1 MSSISNLSLL
11 LICQYMFIGVH
22 PVGSADPGSSTSLW
36 GKKLKFGGP
45 PCLWQLQPHVVIP
58 ALKELS
64 VCVSLKR
71 NYTTE
76 WRAFVY
82 KASKNAHIELG
93 LGGAGPQITVWMFGR
108 QWHFLKWLKLDE
120 WYSIC
125 LTWSSRA
132 RRLRVYI
139 NGLVQLESPLYPSL
153 PLQLAESG
161 TLTLGMSHYV
171 APNNQVRPESG
182 SNLLGEIGL
191 FRMWSTEWS
200 AAELWGLGCAD
211 GDVVGWDQRQWKNT
225 CPPEPDH
232 NLHCLW
238 SHYKIKMWVSIL
250 DTANRGNCSLPLEEI
265 TRNWLK
271 RIFPSIISIQN
282 LSVSLPRQNC
292 PLGFN
297 STDLHEQ
304 TQSLEELSTSSCR
317 SCFRCEVYVK
327 VEPPA
332 SVEVV
337 QRNMTALLRST
348 FPYNLFHL
356 RVDPNSITV
365 LSVGDFSLETEHTPT
380 MRPNQSVTGTSV
392 SLLPNSTCATKDELR
407 KQNSSLVQSDQF
419 FRVNL
424 TLNMSGNPS
433 HPEDF
438 IERWV
443 KMQLEW
449 SKIMTVLNVIIKD
462 NNLRST
468 SPGLMISY
476 TGLKEYFCTFHI
488 QEYGMT
494 NVEETQIFIHDAL
507 SSKYENGST
516 TIQTSILQIKHIEP
530 ENCLEEPTPTVY
542 GLYFW
547 PETFPQQIQEMG
559 CYKPTSERAYRLCK
573 LHIENDTT
581 SWMDP
586 DMTNC
591 EQLVT
596 ISDIGNITVTPDN
609 VADVVEIIY
618 DLVTSHLDNVT
629 SLPSMVLGSV
639 VEKLSEVVHV
649 GIIRPAIAARIVNIV
664 ANVLLSE
671 SDVASFCNNFL
682 DLTESMGNTMDFQ
695 GESATITAPS
705 LALSV
710 VNVDPEEFRGL
721 TFGASLESTMNPEVF
736 VNQTFVGEPLP
747 ETNATI
753 SLPPEI
759 NNFFPPGER
768 NTTRVQ
774 FQFYGTQNLFQDPEL
789 TNQTGNLILNSY
801 VVSASINDSS
811 VVNLKNPVVVTLNH
825 QEPKKPGDIVTCVFW
840 DFYKNGGLGGWNS
853 SGCETQSISCYQTS
867 CLCDHL
873 THFAILMDV
882 SRTTVSKSDSEIMTI
897 ISYVGCGISSIFLGI
912 TLLTYLI
919 FEKLRQDYPSKILMN
934 LAAAL
939 LGLSMLF
946 LLNSWL
952 SSFSNYGVCITTAA
966 ALHYFL
972 LASFTWM
979 GLEAVHMYFALVK
992 VFNTYVPFYILKFCA
1007 VGWGIPL
1014 VIVSLVLAINKDA
1027 YGSYV
1032 SDEAAVGLGSA
1043 ESCWLRDD
1051 VFFYVTVMAY
1061 ILLILLCNIFVF
1073 IVVLIQIKQM
1083 KANKISSKG
1092 RSSLKDLRAAA
1103 SLTVLLGLTW
1113 TMGFFS
1119 IGPGRVVMMYMYII
1133 CNSLQ
1138 GLFVFLFHCLM
1149 KENVRKQWRIHL
1161 CCGRFRLGD
1170 NSDWS
1175 QSGTAGG
1182 CNKKSNLV
1190 NSDSVESDKS
1200 SSLRSLTPP

>member
-1 MSSISNLSLL
+1 MSSISSFSIL
-11 LICQYMFIGVH
+11 LICLCIFLPVH
-22 PVGSADPGSSTSLW
+22 SLGSAGFGSSTSLW

-45 PCLWQLQPHVVIP
+45 PCLWQLQPHVAIP
-58 ALKELS
+58 ALKELTI
-64 VCVSLKR
+64 CVSLKR

-82 KASKNAHIELG
+82 KAPKNAHIELG
-93 LGGAGPQITVWMFGR
+93 LGGKGPQITVWMFGR
-108 QWHFLKWLKLDE
+108 QWHFLKWLKLNE

-139 NGLVQLESPLYPSL
+139 NGMVQLESPLYPNL
-153 PLQLAESG
+153 PLWLAGNG
-161 TLTLGMSHYV
+161 TLTLGVSHYV
-171 APNNQVRPESG
+171 AANNEVRPESG

-191 FRMWSTEWS
+191 FRMWSRELG
-200 AAELWGLGCAD
+200 AAELWGLGCTD
-211 GDVVGWDQRQWKNT
+211 GDVVSWDQRQWKNT

-232 NLHCLW
+232 DLHCLW
-238 SHYKIKMWVSIL
+238 SHFKIKMWVSMF
-250 DTANRGNCSLPLEEI
+250 DAANRGNCSVPLDEI

-271 RIFPSIISIQN
+271 SIFPSVISIQDVF
-282 LSVSLPRQNC
+282 VSLPRQSC

-297 STDLHEQ
+297 ATDLHDPQ
-304 TQSLEELSTSSCR
+304 TQSLEKFSFSPCHT
-317 SCFRCEVYVK
+317 CFSCEVYVK
-327 VEPPA
+327 VEPSA
-332 SVEVV
+332 RVEVV
-337 QRNMTALLRST
+337 QRNMTALLRSKV
-348 FPYNLFHL
+348 PNKLFHL
-356 RVDPNSITV
+356 RVDPYSITV
-365 LSVGDFSLETEHTPT
+365 LSVDVFSLETEPT
-380 MRPNQSVTGTSV
+380 STIHPNQTISETSSV
-392 SLLPNSTCATKDELR
+392 SLQPNNSTSTTNDVLR
-407 KQNSSLVQSDQF
+407 NNNSLVQSDQF

-424 TLNMSGNPS
+424 TLNMTGNPS

-438 IERWV
+438 IETWV

-449 SKIMTVLNVIIKD
+449 SKIIIVLNFIIKE
-462 NNLRST
+462 NNFR
-468 SPGLMISY
+468 SPGLMISHEQP
-476 TGLKEYFCTFHI
+476 KEYFCTFHI

-494 NVEETQIFIHDAL
+494 SVEDTQLFIHAAL

-516 TIQTSILQIKHIEP
+516 TIQTSIIQIKHIEP

-542 GLYFW
+542 GLYIW

-559 CYKPTSERAYRLCK
+559 CYKPISERAYRLCK

-596 ISDIGNITVTPDN
+596 ISDIGNITVTPEN
-609 VADVVEIIY
+609 VADVVEIIH
-618 DLVTSHLDNVT
+618 DLVTSHLGNVT
-629 SLPSMVLGSV
+629 YLPSMVLGSV
-639 VEKLSEVVHV
+639 VEKLIEVVRV
-649 GIIRPAIAARIVNIV
+649 GIIKPAIAARIVNIV

-671 SDVASFCNNFL
+671 SDVGLFCNNFL
-682 DLTESMGNTMDFQ
+682 ELTESMGNTMLFQ

-721 TFGASLESTMNPEVF
+721 TFGASLTSAMNPEVF
-736 VNQTFVGEPLP
+736 VNQSFVSEPFP
-747 ETNATI
+747 EANATI
-753 SLPPEI
+753 SLPSEI
-759 NNFFPPGER
+759 NNFFPPGEK

-774 FQFYGTQNLFQDPEL
+774 FQFYGTKNLFQDPEL
-789 TNQTGNLILNSY
+789 INQTGSLIINSY
-801 VVSASINDSS
+801 IVSASINDSS
-811 VVNLKNPVVVTLNH
+811 VMNLENPVVVTFNH
-825 QEPKKPGDIVTCVFW
+825 QEPKQTEDKVICVFW
-840 DFYKNGGLGGWNS
+840 DFYKNDGLGGWNS
-853 SGCETQSISCYQTS
+853 SGCETQKTSSYQTS
-867 CLCDHL
+867 CLCNHL

-882 SRTTVSKSDSEIMTI
+882 SRTPVSKNHSEIMTI
-897 ISYVGCGISSIFLGI
+897 ISYIGCGISAIFLGI

-952 SSFSNYGVCITTAA
+952 SSFSNYGLCITTAA

-1014 VIVSLVLAINKDA
+1014 VIVMLLLAINKDA
-1027 YGSYV
+1027 YGGYE
-1032 SDEAAVGLGSA
+1032 SDEAAVGLQSV

-1051 VFFYVTVMAY
+1051 IFFYVTVVAY

-1073 IVVLIQIKQM
+1073 TVVLIQIKQM
-1083 KANKISSKG
+1083 KANKISAKG

-1113 TMGFFS
+1113 IVGFFS
-1119 IGPGRVVMMYMYII
+1119 IGPARVVMMYMYII

-1138 GLFVFLFHCLM
+1138 GLFVFVFHCLM
-1149 KENVRKQWRIHL
+1149 KENVRKQWRMYL

-1175 QSGTAGG
+1175 QSGSVGG
-1182 CNKKSNLV
+1182 CNKKRNLA

-1200 SSLRSLTPP
+1200 SSFRSLTPP